1 MRSERCV
8 LAVAV
13 VFLVL
18 SCILAGWGCG
28 GQAEGLSEKA
38 KDFVSSMAEGDYAEA
53 VGSFD
58 ATMKTSMPVETLR
71 QAWEG
76 LTAQAGA
83 FESITSTRE
92 EKAAGFDTVYVTC
105 RFANSPIDVKVVFD
119 SKGLV
124 SGLWFVPSQTTTEYE
139 PPPYVDEG
147 SFTEKEVT
155 VGGGEWKLPG
165 TLTMPKGDGPFP
177 GVVLVHGSG
186 PNDRDETLDPNKP
199 FKDLAWGLASQGIAV
214 LRYEKRT
221 KEYQAKLAESVKGL
235 TVRQETIDDAL
246 IAADLLMHTQGVDRK
261 KVYVLGH
268 SLGGMLIPR
277 IAKED
282 PEIHGFVIMAGP
294 TRPLEDL
301 ILEQTAYI
309 ASLKGTMSA
318 EEQAQLDML
327 KAAVAKVKD
336 PSLSADTPSDQ
347 LPLGGSGTYWLD
359 LRGYEP
365 ARALQGIERPTLILQ
380 GERDYQV
387 TMVDFKG
394 WQEALS
400 GNSNVTFESYPDLNH
415 LFMTGEGKATPA
427 EYQQAGHVSE
437 QAIDDIASFINEN

>member
-1 MRSERCV
+1 MGSKRCV
-8 LAVAV
+8 AVTIV
-13 VFLVL
+13 ILIL
-18 SCILAGWGCG
+18 SCALAGWGCG
-28 GQAEGLSEKA
+28 GQADGLSEKA
-38 KDFVSSMAEGDYAEA
+38 KDFVSSVAEGDYAAA

-58 ATMKTSMPVETLR
+58 ATMKASMALETLR

-76 LTAQAGA
+76 LTAQAGV
-83 FESITSTRE
+83 FQGITSTRE

-105 RFANSPIDVKVVFD
+105 KFANGPMDIKVVFD
-119 SKGLV
+119 SRGLV
-124 SGLWFVPSQTTTEYE
+124 SGLWFVPSQATTEYQ
-139 PPPYVDEG
+139 PPPHVDEG
-147 SFTEKEVT
+147 SFIEKEVT

-186 PNDRDETLDPNKP
+186 PNDRDETLGPNKP

-221 KEYQAKLAESVKGL
+221 KEYQAKLAASVKDL
-235 TVRQETIDDAL
+235 TVREETVDDAL
-246 IAADLLMHTQGVDRK
+246 IAADLMMHTEGVDRK

-301 ILEQTAYI
+301 ILEQMTYI
-309 ASLKGTMSA
+309 ASLKGTLSA
-318 EEQAQLDML
+318 EEQAQLEQL
-327 KAAVAKVKD
+327 EAAVAKVKD
-336 PSLSADTPSDQ
+336 PSLSADTPGDQ
-347 LPLGGSGTYWLD
+347 LPLGGSATYWLD
-359 LRGYEP
+359 LRGYQP
-365 ARALQGIERPTLILQ
+365 AKVLQDVKRPTLILQ

-394 WQEALS
+394 WRDVL
-400 GNSNVTFESYPDLNH
+400 GDNSNVTFESYPDLNH

-427 EYQQAGHVSE
+427 EYEQAGHVSE
-437 QAIDDIASFINEN
+437 QAIDDIADFMNEN